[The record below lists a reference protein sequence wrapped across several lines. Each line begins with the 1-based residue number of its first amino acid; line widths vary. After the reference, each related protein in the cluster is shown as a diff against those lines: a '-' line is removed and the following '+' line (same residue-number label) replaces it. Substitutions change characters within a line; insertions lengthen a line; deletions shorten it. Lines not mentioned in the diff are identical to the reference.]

1 MALQRATRSAP
12 SEWSDVVPD
21 LLDAQCGYCA
31 KSVAMEKIGP
41 VIDCGSSRGP
51 GGRQYVRVH
60 TTYLCPRTECLR
72 PSVAFFMVTSGTMT
86 GAYIDDGPFLI
97 PRGQPQPMDGLP
109 DEIQNDRREAWSCF
123 YGGDLRA
130 SIIMGRAAIQR
141 AVRQLEG
148 KGAGLKAEINGLHQR
163 HKITEAL
170 KDAAHEVRISGD
182 DAAHPE
188 DLADVTTEEAKDSLD
203 FMDDFLEH
211 AIAMPA
217 RSAARK
223 LARKPQ
229 SS

>member
-1 MALQRATRSAP
+1 
-12 SEWSDVVPD
+12 
-21 LLDAQCGYCA
+21 
-31 KSVAMEKIGP
+31 MEKIGP
-41 VIDCGSSRGP
+41 VIEYLNLA
-51 GGRQYVRVH
+51 GREGRFVRVH
-60 TTYLCPRTECLR
+60 TTYLCPRKECLK
-72 PSVAFFMVTSGTMT
+72 PSIAFFGLAETFGGDV
-86 GAYIDDGPFLI
+86 YIDEGPHFL
-97 PRGQPQPMDGLP
+97 PRGQAQPMEGLP
-109 DEIQNDRREAWSCF
+109 DEIQRDRREAWSCF

-130 SIIMGRAAIQR
+130 AIIMGRAAIQR
-141 AVRQLEG
+141 AVRTLEAN
-148 KGAGLKAEINGLHQR
+148 GAGLKAEINDLHQR

-188 DLADVTTEEAKDSLD
+188 DLVDVTEEEAQDSLD

-229 SS
+229 ED